1 MLVFSSA
8 LCVYHVY
15 SHLQVLIFRLDLT
28 GNFKPWLD
36 EAFGLLF
43 CLICCT
49 VRWPSAVIFTTW
61 FVCIKRIEA
70 LPWISFVLLGA
81 NVLENKH
88 LLQLL
93 QKWVCGWARG
103 NDSCVTNK
111 ILIKIKE
118 NESVSFWLYLLVQ
131 PSNYF
136 GQQICFV
143 DEIWCARNGIE
154 EMKVITSKWLVL
166 LSLLILL
173 LLVSNFCHPI
183 LCYSDTLV
191 ITPHITHMQIR
202 IHSHPICEVPKY
214 FPN

>member
-1 MLVFSSA
+1 MKLSD
-8 LCVYHVY
+8 Y
-15 SHLQVLIFRLDLT
+15 
-28 GNFKPWLD
+28 
-36 EAFGLLF
+36 
-43 CLICCT
+43 
-49 VRWPSAVIFTTW
+49 
-61 FVCIKRIEA
+61 
-70 LPWISFVLLGA
+70 SFVWFGALLDGRQQWFSPHDSF
-81 NVLENKH
+81 VSSRLKH
-88 LLQLL
+88 FHAFHSFY
-93 QKWVCGWARG
+93 WVQMCWKINIYCSYFKSESCGWARG

-118 NESVSFWLYLLVQ
+118 NESVSFYLYHFVR